1 MANAQ
6 NEFVQLYTQPTLD
19 TLNYKL
25 RAQKIDSL
33 QKAYERLSK
42 GTLAAHFISATKPYI
57 PSHIETVS
65 EYISNLK
72 TKYFEAI
79 DFKDPVLQN
88 SNFIIDKFLDY
99 VFRMQFSEIPSLLDY
114 QSNIDVV
121 YKTLATTEP
130 SYQLTTLNAF
140 REVLETS
147 GDAALAV
154 YLTKTYVFP
163 LARQQNDTEL
173 ITTLETFIRIAL
185 GEKAPNFVL
194 ENPSETSNVSLYDLA
209 GADSYLL
216 IFWSSDC
223 SHCLNELPEVHA
235 YISSHPEKKITVV
248 AIGIEKNPAQWSKTI
263 LPWSEF
269 THSIAKGKW
278 THEITKT
285 YAIQSTPTYFVLDAS
300 KVITAKPYSLND
312 LKAELDQK

>member
-1 MANAQ
+1 
-6 NEFVQLYTQPTLD
+6 
-19 TLNYKL
+19 
-25 RAQKIDSL
+25 
-33 QKAYERLSK
+33 
-42 GTLAAHFISATKPYI
+42 
-57 PSHIETVS
+57 
-65 EYISNLK
+65 
-72 TKYFEAI
+72 
-79 DFKDPVLQN
+79 
-88 SNFIIDKFLDY
+88 
-99 VFRMQFSEIPSLLDY
+99 
-114 QSNIDVV
+114 
-121 YKTLATTEP
+121 
-130 SYQLTTLNAF
+130 LNAF
-140 REVLETS
+140 RELLETS
-147 GDAALAV
+147 GDATLAV
-154 YLTKTYVFP
+154 YLTKTYVLP

-173 ITTLETFIRIAL
+173 ITTLETFMRIAL

-312 LKAELDQK
+312 LKAVLDQK